1 MAKIERFPWGN
12 VINLTASVGE
22 NGVNLKNDVLVVQAM
37 LKHAPEK
44 RGVFGKVKLPEP
56 NGVMNQFWIDI
67 IKDYQR
73 YLRRKRNEKI
83 SVDGKI
89 DRAIGE
95 TVFGKRTK
103 WTILSL
109 NSELLELK
117 LLDGGSGNEIEDLTR
132 QFPQLHKVLEMP
144 VGSLGLTLEGSSG
157 VGSLDLGLE

>member
-44 RGVFGKVKLPEP
+44 RGAFGKVKLPEP
-56 NGVMNQFWIDI
+56 NGVMNRFWIDI

-73 YLRRKRNEKI
+73 YLRRKQNVKVA
-83 SVDGKI
+83 VDGKI

-95 TVFGKRTK
+95 TVFGRRTR
-103 WTILSL
+103 WTILCL
-109 NSELLELK
+109 NSEIMEMR
-117 LLDGGSGNEIEDLTR
+117 LLDGGGENEIKDLFR
-132 QFPQLHKVLEMP
+132 H
-144 VGSLGLTLEGSSG
+144 STLR
-157 VGSLDLGLE
+157 